1 MAHIN
6 IVAAGRVQT
15 WIRKTIKQ
23 KLPTSLWDQL
33 SNRFAYSQTV
43 PKSSEN
49 SIPTAVVQKV
59 STEFSLGQY
68 SATLLSIR
76 KPGVTVVG
84 GANSAEGKESKP
96 TTKIVSVFYTN
107 QRIPMSLPD
116 STVMGNM
123 AQFYNM
129 AEATVGMIGDLF
141 VEQTDYDCQKATI
154 DGADPFLTDPGA
166 WENSEYG
173 SEISHPVDPV
183 LHPNTYS
190 LIQGVLTKNT
200 WSTTYATAVTNLAT
214 AIDAAAAMATTD
226 IFNLACMDKIHLVA
240 TRTIV
245 PLGGMGG
252 NMEVQYVL
260 KISDAQWY
268 QLTTDTASNQWRD
281 LLKYTEKGFDRV
293 FSGYAGVYKGMMI
306 LVDQRAPLFNISAST
321 AGAFQYITPL
331 ADGRTRVAKGDN
343 TGTAEVAVLYGR
355 GALGMVEVAEMDLV
369 RKSRDYEFV
378 KSICGARSRG
388 TMRLDLD
395 ASVAPTTAR
404 VNETSMVILTATTS
418 AVV

>member
-1 MAHIN
+1 MAHYN
-6 IVAAGRVQT
+6 VVAPARVQS

-23 KLPTSLWDQL
+23 KLPTSLWDQI

-43 PKSSEN
+43 PKASDN
-49 SIPTAVVQKV
+49 SIPSAVVHKV
-59 STEFSLGQY
+59 SEEFKMGQY

-116 STVMGNM
+116 STVMGNI

-129 AEATVGMIGDLF
+129 AEATVDMIGDLF
-141 VEQTDYDCQKATI
+141 VEQTDYDHQKATI
-154 DGADPFLTDPGA
+154 DGADAILTDAGA

-173 SEISHPVDPV
+173 SEINHPVDPV
-183 LHPNTYS
+183 LHPNTYA
-190 LIQGVLTKNT
+190 LIAGVLTKNV
-200 WSTTYATAVTNLAT
+200 WDVTYATAVTALAT
-214 AIDAAAAMATTD
+214 VIDTEMVSTD
-226 IFNLACMDKIHLVA
+226 IFNLACMDKIHLAA
-240 TRTIV
+240 TRTII
-245 PLGGMGG
+245 PIGGMGG

-293 FSGYAGVYKGMMI
+293 FSGYVGVYKGMMI
-306 LVDQRAPLFNISAST
+306 LVDQRAPLFNVSGST

-331 ADGRTRVAKGDN
+331 SDGRTRVAKGSN
-343 TGTAEVAVLYGR
+343 TGTCEVAALYGR
-355 GALGMVEVAEMDLV
+355 GALGLVEVDEMDLV

-378 KSICGARSRG
+378 KSICGARARG

-395 ASVAPTTAR
+395 ATVAPTTAR
-404 VNETSMVILTATTS
+404 VNESSMIILTATTS